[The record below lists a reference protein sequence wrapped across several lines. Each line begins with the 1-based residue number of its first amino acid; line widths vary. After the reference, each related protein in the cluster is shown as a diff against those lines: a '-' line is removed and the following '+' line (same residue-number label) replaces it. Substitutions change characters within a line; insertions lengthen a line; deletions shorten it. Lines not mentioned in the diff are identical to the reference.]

1 MHLAI
6 ASTWGPTDTTR
17 ATLPF
22 LHARAAR
29 EQGDS
34 VTLMLLHDAV
44 LLAVGDLAHEIR
56 ACGPPEL
63 GPIFD
68 ALVADPEVTVIAC
81 KPCVVARRITEDQ
94 LHEGVRLGTM
104 GDYHRAIRENQATVS
119 NYG

>member
-1 MHLAI
+1 MHLAMA
-6 ASTWGPTDTTR
+6 ASWGPTDPTR

-44 LLAVGDLAHEIR
+44 LLAVDGLAQDIT
-56 ACGPPEL
+56 AFGPPPL

-68 ALVADPEVTVIAC
+68 ELVGDADVELLAC
-81 KPCVVARRITEDQ
+81 KPCVDVRRIAPEQ
-94 LHEGVRLGTM
+94 LHSGVRLATM
-104 GDYHRAIRENQATVS
+104 GDYHRAIREHGAIVS